1 MNSENNTKFILA
13 LPKGRILE
21 KAIPILK
28 RAGIEPE
35 PAFFEESDRRLQFSS
50 NHLNIDII
58 RVRSF
63 DVATFLAYGAAH
75 LAIAG
80 SDVLQ
85 EFNHP
90 EIYAPVDLG
99 IGKCRLVVAAQEDTV
114 SLSDQ
119 RQWSHL
125 RVATKYPVTTRRYF
139 AEKGVQVDCIKLNGA
154 MEIAPNLGLCRRIV
168 DLVETGSTLKANG
181 LVEIAEIMT
190 VSSRFAVNRAAWKMN
205 PEIIGG
211 WITKIRKAAHKRVQ
225 PEFDDRVKM
234 ANK

>member
-1 MNSENNTKFILA
+1 MNSQNNTKLILA

-21 KAIPILK
+21 QAIPILK

-35 PAFFEESDRRLQFSS
+35 PAFFESSDRRLQFSS
-50 NHLNIDII
+50 NHSNIDII

-114 SLSDQ
+114 SVSDQ

-125 RVATKYPVTTRRYF
+125 RVATKYPVTTRSYF

-168 DLVETGSTLKANG
+168 DLVETGSTLTANG

-205 PEIIGG
+205 PETIGG
-211 WITKIRKAAHKRVQ
+211 WITKIREAAHNRVQ
-225 PEFDDRVKM
+225 PEFND
-234 ANK
+234 

>member
-1 MNSENNTKFILA
+1 MNSQNKNKLILA

-21 KAIPILK
+21 QAIPILK
-28 RAGIEPE
+28 SAGIEPE
-35 PAFFEESDRRLQFSS
+35 PAFFESSDRRLQFSS
-50 NHLNIDII
+50 NHSNIDII

-90 EIYAPVDLG
+90 EIYAPIDLG

-114 SLSDQ
+114 SVSDQ

-168 DLVETGSTLKANG
+168 DLVETGSTLTANG

-211 WITKIRKAAHKRVQ
+211 WITKIREAAHNRVQ
-225 PEFDDRVKM
+225 PEFND
-234 ANK
+234 

>member
-1 MNSENNTKFILA
+1 MNNQINNTKIILA
-13 LPKGRILE
+13 VPKGRILDQ
-21 KAIPILK
+21 ALPILK

-35 PAFFEESDRRLQFSS
+35 PAFFQASDRRLRFTS
-50 NHLNIDII
+50 NHQNIDII

-80 SDVLQ
+80 SDVLE

-90 EIYAPVDLG
+90 EIYAPVDLA
-99 IGKCRLVVAAQEDTV
+99 IGKCRLVVAASKDTV
-114 SLSDQ
+114 SEADQ

-125 RVATKYPVTTRRYF
+125 RVATKYPQTTRRYF
-139 AEKGVQVDCIKLNGA
+139 AKKGVQVECIKLNGA

-168 DLVETGSTLKANG
+168 DLVETGSTLTANG

-205 PEIIGG
+205 PDIISG
-211 WITKIRKAAHKRVQ
+211 WISKIREAIR
-225 PEFDDRVKM
+225 F
-234 ANK
+234 

>member
-1 MNSENNTKFILA
+1 MNSQNNTKLILA

-21 KAIPILK
+21 QAIPILK
-28 RAGIEPE
+28 SAGIEPE
-35 PAFFEESDRRLQFSS
+35 PAFFESSDRRLQFSS
-50 NHLNIDII
+50 NHQNIDII

-114 SLSDQ
+114 SVSDQ

-154 MEIAPNLGLCRRIV
+154 MEIAPSLGLCRRIV
-168 DLVETGSTLKANG
+168 DLVETGSTLTANG
-181 LVEIAEIMT
+181 LVEIAEIMN
-190 VSSRFAVNRAAWKMN
+190 VSSRFAVNRAAWKIN
-205 PEIIGG
+205 PEIIGD
-211 WITKIRKAAHKRVQ
+211 WINKVREAAQNRVQ
-225 PEFDDRVKM
+225 PEFND
-234 ANK
+234 

>member
-1 MNSENNTKFILA
+1 MNSQNNTKLILA

-21 KAIPILK
+21 QAIPILK

-35 PAFFEESDRRLQFSS
+35 PAFFESSDRRLQFSS
-50 NHLNIDII
+50 NHSNIDII

-114 SLSDQ
+114 SVSDQ

-168 DLVETGSTLKANG
+168 DLVETGFTLTANG

-205 PEIIGG
+205 PETIGG
-211 WITKIRKAAHKRVQ
+211 WITKIREAAHNRVQ
-225 PEFDDRVKM
+225 PEFND
-234 ANK
+234 

>member
-1 MNSENNTKFILA
+1 MNSQNNTKLILA

-21 KAIPILK
+21 HAIPILK

-35 PAFFEESDRRLQFSS
+35 PAFFESSDRRLQFSS
-50 NHLNIDII
+50 NHPNIDII

-90 EIYAPVDLG
+90 EIYAPIDLR

-114 SLSDQ
+114 SVSDQ

-125 RVATKYPVTTRRYF
+125 RVATKYPVITRRYF

-168 DLVETGSTLKANG
+168 DLVETGSTLTANG

-211 WITKIRKAAHKRVQ
+211 WITKIREAAHNGMQ
-225 PEFDDRVKM
+225 PEFND
-234 ANK
+234 